1 MGAERFFTRPII
13 VVEFGWD
20 LSGKKIIKLKI
31 VHILCE
37 LFFYVM
43 TMRFTNW
50 YIYIIWT
57 TTFLCVWWHFDKT
70 VMTSLAVKKVK
81 FKYSLIEIC
90 IYDYKCIMINWV
102 KFITRLFYIKKT
114 KPLQC
119 SLLHCLH
126 YKRGYISFRACHH
139 LVTWRCNTSTETF
152 VYEERDYD
160 LYTTL

>member
-1 MGAERFFTRPII
+1 MFIFC
-13 VVEFGWD
+13 VN
-20 LSGKKIIKLKI
+20 
-31 VHILCE
+31 
-37 LFFYVM
+37 FFYIM

-102 KFITRLFYIKKT
+102 KFITSYYIFILKK
-114 KPLQC
+114 PNLC
-119 SLLHCLH
+119 NVHSWLLHCLH

-139 LVTWRCNTSTETF
+139 LVTWTCNTSTETF